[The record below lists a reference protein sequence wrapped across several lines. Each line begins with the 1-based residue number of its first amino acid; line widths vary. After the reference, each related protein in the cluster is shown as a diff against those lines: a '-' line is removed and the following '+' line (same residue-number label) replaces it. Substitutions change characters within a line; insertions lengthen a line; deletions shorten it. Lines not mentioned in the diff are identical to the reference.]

1 MLPRVGGSFMK
12 RRLIVTMSL
21 SLTLVGA
28 HSGALAQQAAAPVI
42 SGNVIGNCGAGA
54 STGGSTITCGDLN
67 RTPGMTVITPA
78 GVETGLAPIDV
89 APAPEP
95 APEAEAASVDEPAP
109 VAEPG
114 AETAVEAIDADTAL
128 EPDIAVASETDR
140 DADNYPDALEV
151 EVGLD
156 PTNIDTDGDGVADGD
171 EGTLYATDPTVFDT
185 DSDGVSDGEELFDRR
200 TDPLVWNDFSV
211 DSADATPEEGV
222 AEEVTADEVPEVA
235 AESPGDSAAL
245 AQETKEDVTATNG
258 DAAALGTGNAS
269 SAPGTVT
276 RNGVSGVSLLGPDGT
291 YRVSENSPPI
301 VNVPSGTRVEIVPP
315 AAPEPVADTTVDET
329 SAPVATDTDGDG
341 VADSEEV
348 DLYGTDPGTWDTDG
362 DGLSDGDELFVGG
375 TDPLLW
381 DTNGDGVSDGGVE
394 AVADVDPLLAEE
406 VAPVVADAAASST
419 TSVDSDADRLA
430 DADEAAVG
438 TDPTSPDSD
447 GDGYYDGDEVNLGT
461 DPLDPASFPTT

>member
-21 SLTLVGA
+21 GLTLVGA

-42 SGNVIGNCGAGA
+42 SGNVIGNCGADA

-78 GVETGLAPIDV
+78 GVETGSALMDV

-95 APEAEAASVDEPAP
+95 APEVEAAPVDEPAP
-109 VAEPG
+109 VAEPA
-114 AETAVEAIDADTAL
+114 AETPVEAIDADTAV

-140 DADNYPDALEV
+140 DADNYADALEV

-156 PTNIDTDGDGVADGD
+156 PTNVDTDSDGVADGD
-171 EGTLYATDPTVFDT
+171 EGNLYGTDPMVFDT
-185 DSDGVSDGEELFDRR
+185 DGDGVSDGGELFDRR
-200 TDPLVWNDFSV
+200 TDPLVWNDFAV
-211 DSADATPEEGV
+211 GGADTASEEG
-222 AEEVTADEVPEVA
+222 ATEEFTVDAVPAVPERFRGA
-235 AESPGDSAAL
+235 SAAL
-245 AQETKEDVTATNG
+245 AQKASEDLTATNG
-258 DAAALGTGNAS
+258 DAAALGNGIAS

-276 RNGVSGVSLLGPDGT
+276 RNGVSGSSLLGPDGT
-291 YRVSENSPPI
+291 YRVTETSPPI
-301 VNVPSGTRVEIVPP
+301 VNVPDDTYVDIVPA
-315 AAPEPVADTTVDET
+315 AAPEPVADTAGNEM
-329 SAPVATDTDGDG
+329 SEPAATDSDGDG
-341 VADSEEV
+341 ATDSDEV
-348 DLYGTDPGTWDTDG
+348 DLYGTDPETWDTDG

-381 DTNGDGVSDGGVE
+381 DTNGDGASDGGVE
-394 AVADVDPLLAEE
+394 TAVDSESVVAEDA
-406 VAPVVADAAASST
+406 APVATDDATT
-419 TSVDSDADRLA
+419 TSADSDTDRLA

-447 GDGYYDGDEVNLGT
+447 GDGYYDGDEVNLDT
-461 DPLDPASFPTT
+461 DPLDPASFPIG

>member
-1 MLPRVGGSFMK
+1 MK

-78 GVETGLAPIDV
+78 GVETGPAPIDV

-95 APEAEAASVDEPAP
+95 APEVEAASVDEPAP
-109 VAEPG
+109 VAEPA
-114 AETAVEAIDADTAL
+114 AETPVEAIDADTAV

-140 DADNYPDALEV
+140 DADNYADALEV

-156 PTNIDTDGDGVADGD
+156 PTNVDTDSDGVADGD
-171 EGTLYATDPTVFDT
+171 EGNLYGTDPTVFDT
-185 DSDGVSDGEELFDRR
+185 DGDGVSDGGELFDRR
-200 TDPLVWNDFSV
+200 TDPLVWNDFAV
-211 DSADATPEEGV
+211 GGADAASEEGATEELAGDAVPAV
-222 AEEVTADEVPEVA
+222 AERFR
-235 AESPGDSAAL
+235 GDSAAL
-245 AQETKEDVTATNG
+245 AQKTSEDLTATNG
-258 DAAALGTGNAS
+258 DAAALGNGNAS

-276 RNGVSGVSLLGPDGT
+276 RNGVSGSSLLGPDGT
-291 YRVSENSPPI
+291 YRVTETSPPI
-301 VNVPSGTRVEIVPP
+301 VNVPSDTYVEIVPP

-348 DLYGTDPGTWDTDG
+348 DLYGTDPETWDTDG

-381 DTNGDGVSDGGVE
+381 DTNGDSVSDGGVE
-394 AVADVDPLLAEE
+394 TAVDSESVVAEDA
-406 VAPVVADAAASST
+406 APVATDDAAT
-419 TSVDSDADRLA
+419 TSADSDTDRLA

-461 DPLDPASFPTT
+461 DPIDPASFPIG